1 MRITAMGHWRPQ
13 PGTAVRFDP
22 TERCREASR
31 RAPAHPGPVTFLTQN
46 HVRGAAVARAA
57 GRTHRGYL
65 GSGTEIDGDLD
76 LAALGRALATFVR
89 RHEALRTWFSCRDGQ
104 VVAHVVDPVEIDFE
118 ATVGD
123 DLTRTEDIHPYI
135 TDRFDRE
142 TSSDAFP
149 GFAFGAISRPGGFA
163 IYLACDHALSDGASQ
178 ALALDEIAQLY
189 DELVSGNGAGGRED
203 RDREDEY
210 VPPGYF
216 DYARIEEAMTSEHL
230 GETPLTRAW
239 QDVFLRHDLQMPRF
253 PLDLGL
259 GPGETAQVTGI
270 ELTLLDGPSI
280 TAFDAVCRAAG
291 GRFVDGIYA
300 ALAIADREMAGTD
313 DYYGMTVF
321 NTRAALDGFATA
333 QGWFCNFA
341 PVEFPITD
349 AATFAEL
356 IPAANAARR
365 RARDLAT
372 VPVAAALAAI
382 AAAGATPDEII
393 TAPNLL
399 SYIDFRWF
407 PGAARDAFR
416 RGSLF
421 TGEGRTANAS
431 AWINRDHD
439 ELYLGS
445 QVPDT
450 PLALSR
456 AGAYYDHLREIFA
469 DVVRDGD
476 RPIVAPDSVGVL
488 GARQLRMG
496 A

>member
-76 LAALGRALATFVR
+76 VGSLGRALAIFVR
-89 RHEALRTWFSCRDGQ
+89 RHEALRTWFVCRDGQ
-104 VVAHVVDPVEIDFE
+104 VVAHVVDPVEIEFE
-118 ATVGD
+118 ATVD
-123 DLTRTEDIHPYI
+123 DELTRTDDIHPYI

-142 TSSDAFP
+142 TPSDSFP

-189 DELVSGNGAGGRED
+189 DELVSGNGAGELD
-203 RDREDEY
+203 AVHET
-210 VPPGYF
+210 PGYF
-216 DYARIEEAMTSEHL
+216 DYARIEEAMTTEHL
-230 GETPLTRAW
+230 GGTPLTRAW

-270 ELTLLDGPSI
+270 ELTLLDAPAI
-280 TAFDAVCRAAG
+280 TAFDAACRAAG

-300 ALAIADREMAGTD
+300 ALAIADREMAGAD

-341 PVEFPITD
+341 PVDFSV
-349 AATFAEL
+349 ANAGTFAEL

-382 AAAGATPDEII
+382 AAAGATPNEII

-407 PGAARDAFR
+407 PGTARDAFR
-416 RGSLF
+416 RGALF

-450 PLALSR
+450 PFALSR

-469 DVVRDGD
+469 DVARDGD
-476 RPIVAPDSVGVL
+476 RSIVAPERAGVRDAQHL
-488 GARQLRMG
+488 RKGA
-496 A
+496 